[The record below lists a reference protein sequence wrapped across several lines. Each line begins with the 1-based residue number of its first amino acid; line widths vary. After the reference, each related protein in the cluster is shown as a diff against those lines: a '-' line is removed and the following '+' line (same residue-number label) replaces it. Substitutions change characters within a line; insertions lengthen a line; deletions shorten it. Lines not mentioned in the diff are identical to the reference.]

1 MHLNLSGTVPDSELH
16 TKSLFFLFF
25 FPVSLFALREYVE
38 AYINK
43 QVNDILMSP
52 LKAFQIKI
60 RNVNEEDLQQIFD
73 KFDRIQVMCR
83 HSNIIQMRKMNVKE
97 LFNHKSI
104 TFCQLTLPMV
114 TSVSHRQVCFQ
125 ISKSSV
131 RTILITTSENNTTSF
146 I

>member
-16 TKSLFFLFF
+16 TKSLLFLFF

-60 RNVNEEDLQQIFD
+60 RNVNEEDL
-73 KFDRIQVMCR
+73 
-83 HSNIIQMRKMNVKE
+83 
-97 LFNHKSI
+97 
-104 TFCQLTLPMV
+104 
-114 TSVSHRQVCFQ
+114 
-125 ISKSSV
+125 
-131 RTILITTSENNTTSF
+131 
-146 I
+146 